1 MNEFEL
7 IERYFRRPPQA
18 DWCRLGV
25 GDDAAVIRPPEGE
38 ELVICSD
45 TLVAG
50 RHFPEDTA
58 PADIG
63 WKSLAVNLSD
73 LAAMGARPLGC
84 LLNLCLPQAEDSFLE
99 GFASGFF
106 SLAAQHG
113 VELIGG
119 DTTRGPLCI
128 SVTAFGAAKSSQLM
142 RRDAA
147 RPGDIIAVEGRLGGA
162 ALALRQG
169 AEASASLRD
178 CLNRPRPLVEAGLL
192 LAGTAHAAIDIS
204 DGLAA
209 DLNHILVASGVGA
222 RLDLA
227 QLPLH
232 PEIVA
237 QDPLLARNLALEGGD
252 DYALCVTLDP
262 EDWDELDRLPG
273 LSLRRIGEITEAP
286 GLVAIDES
294 GAEAPL
300 KPAGF
305 RHF

>member
-18 DWCRLGV
+18 DWCLLGV
-25 GDDAAVIRPPEGE
+25 GDDAAVIRPPHGE

-50 RHFPEDTA
+50 RHFPEATA

-63 WKSLAVNLSD
+63 WKALAVNLSD

-84 LLNLCLPQAEDSFLE
+84 LLNLSLPEADESFVE

-106 SLAAQHG
+106 SLAAKHG
-113 VELIGG
+113 VELVGG

-128 SVTAFGAAKSSQLM
+128 SVTVFGAAKASRLM

-169 AEASASLRD
+169 DQASSSVRD
-178 CLNRPRPLVEAGLL
+178 CLNRPRPLIEAGLL
-192 LAGTAHAAIDIS
+192 LAGTAHAAIDVS

-222 RLDLA
+222 RLELP

-232 PEIVA
+232 PEVVA
-237 QDPLLARNLALEGGD
+237 QDLELARQLALAGGD
-252 DYALCVTLDP
+252 DYALCVTLDAD
-262 EDWDELDRLPG
+262 DWEELDRHPG
-273 LSLRRIGEITEAP
+273 LSLRRIGEITESP
-286 GLVAIDES
+286 GLVAVDET
-294 GAEAPL
+294 GAEGPL
-300 KPAGF
+300 EPAGF